1 LPGCSRISAKKLD
14 ESPGIVSSL
23 SMTAPLALATWKFG
37 LKAIEIA
44 APMLSAGSAALDAA
58 EAGVNAVELDPEV
71 TSVGYGGYPGADGE
85 VTLDAAIMTS
95 HPHRYGAVAALRGIA
110 TPCSVARRV
119 MEKTP
124 HCLLAGEGARKFAL
138 DQGFTEREILTPRA
152 REAWEK
158 WKAGTGKPPASHDTI
173 GFIARDK
180 NGIMAAVLSTSG
192 LAWKLPGRVG
202 DSPIAGAGLF
212 LDAGAGA
219 ACGTGVGEEVMRTA
233 GCAVIVELMRHG
245 KKPQAAVE
253 EALRRILKTSPDA
266 ANNPKV
272 QVAYLAFNLKGEIGS
287 AALAPGFDYAIWR
300 EGMEKPELAV
310 GPVIAR

>member
-1 LPGCSRISAKKLD
+1 MI
-14 ESPGIVSSL
+14 
-23 SMTAPLALATWKFG
+23 APLALATWKFG
-37 LKAIEIA
+37 LKAVEIA

-95 HPHRYGAVAALRGIA
+95 YPHRYGAVAALKGIA

-138 DQGFTEREILTPRA
+138 AQGFADRDMLTPRA

-158 WKAGTGKPPASHDTI
+158 WKAGNEKSPAGHDTI

-180 NGIMAAVLSTSG
+180 KDGMAAVLSTSG

-212 LDAGAGA
+212 LDAETGA

-233 GCAVIVELMRHG
+233 GCAVIVELMRQG
-245 KKPQAAVE
+245 IKPQDAVE
-253 EALRRILKTSPDA
+253 EALRRILRTSPDA
-266 ANNPKV
+266 ARNLKI
-272 QVAYLAFNLKGEIGS
+272 QVAYLAFNLVGEVGA
-287 AALAPGFDYAIWR
+287 AALAPGFDYAVWR
-300 EGMEKPELAV
+300 EGMGKPELAV
-310 GPVIAR
+310 GKVIAR